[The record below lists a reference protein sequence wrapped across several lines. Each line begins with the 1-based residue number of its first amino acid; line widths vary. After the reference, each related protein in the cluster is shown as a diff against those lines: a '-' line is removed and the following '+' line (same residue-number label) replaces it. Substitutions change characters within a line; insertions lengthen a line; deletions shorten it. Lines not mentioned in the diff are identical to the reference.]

1 MKRRILCLLL
11 ALTMIL
17 TLTAAPVSAAGRRC
31 VTVTAAPTRE
41 QNVTWSIRDGLLV
54 ISGHG
59 RMEDY
64 APGEA
69 PWLAE
74 EVYAVI
80 IEDGVTYLGSNA
92 FRGMKK
98 LQDVTI
104 GAGVTAMG
112 ESVFAD
118 CPQLSRVLCTG
129 DSLSV
134 PTGSFTGC
142 PMLATF
148 WFLGDMPVLAQ
159 RSLSTGSGWIDVFHD
174 FNNKTWSD
182 RPGNVTTDGIGWYTY
197 NVRPGERG
205 SCGENVTWQIFY
217 NEMLHADTDI
227 LVISGT
233 GSMDDFADGEAPW
246 LPYCDR
252 VYTLV
257 VANGVSRIGDGAFR
271 GQHLSEIIVAGS
283 VREIGAEAFR
293 GVTNLW
299 RLPITENIRYMGDY
313 AFAGTSVGL
322 LTGGGP
328 LPEMGVGVYEN
339 CTRLTRAELQNGTA
353 AIPDR
358 TFFGCTS
365 LEKITIPY
373 SVTAI
378 GQDAFAG
385 CTNLDSVTYNGTTAQ
400 WNAIE
405 LGSGNEALLNAKL
418 LGIIPTSGTCGENAL
433 WELNEETGT
442 LTISGTGHV
451 DQHPWSN
458 AAAQIQTVVVVE
470 GITALGDE
478 TLRDLDNAT
487 RIELPD
493 TLTTLGKGAISN
505 CDILE
510 SIVIPSAV
518 TEIPDEL
525 FAYCRKLISVEL
537 HEGITAIGTG
547 AFKMCSSLSLIEIP
561 AGLTSLGGD
570 AFLDCD
576 NLTEF
581 VWPKAVTHIGSAL
594 RSSGVRELVLPEGAT
609 AIGAYAFDGCHNLET
624 IYIPDS
630 VASIGQ
636 NAFTGTAKLRSVHIP
651 KGITEI
657 PMHCFSRS
665 GIREAILPEG
675 VTHIDDYAFT
685 GCPELERV
693 VLPDT
698 LTAIDSDAFSNC
710 SSLKQINW
718 PSGVKNIG
726 WHLFRG
732 SGLVEF
738 TVPATVELVESYA
751 FMDCTSLEKLVFEGK
766 DTELSGSQIF
776 ENTPVLTIWCWYGSD
791 AQDQAE
797 FEMIPYV
804 LFDPPASPTMYPI
817 YTTAI
822 GAGTLTA
829 DPAESAGYEWITIEA
844 SPAPGNVLAALEI
857 YYYSDRELDLRAEQL
872 SDTTFR
878 LLMPKC
884 PVEIVALFLDERLTF
899 VDVLPT
905 DFYYDSVL
913 WAVEK
918 GITNG
923 VDATHFGPGTACNR
937 AQVVTFLWRAAG
949 CPEPEQQENPFVDVV
964 QGSFYEKAVLWAV
977 EKGITNGTDA
987 THFSPSTLCNRA
999 SVVTFLWRA
1008 AGQPAPSDSQIPFT
1022 DVPGDSWYTAP
1033 VLWAVENG
1041 ITNGMGD
1048 GTFGSEVIC
1057 NRAQVVTFLY
1067 RSFPE
1072 G

>member
-1 MKRRILCLLL
+1 MKQRILSLLL
-11 ALTMIL
+11 
-17 TLTAAPVSAAGRRC
+17 TLVMVLSLAAVPVCAAGPQRRSI
-31 VTVTAAPTRE
+31 TIAAASAPE
-41 QNVTWSIRDGLLV
+41 QGVTWSIRDGLLV
-54 ISGHG
+54 ISGQG

-69 PWLAE
+69 PWLTE
-74 EVYAVI
+74 DVYALI
-80 IEDGVTYLGSNA
+80 IADGVTYLGSNA

-104 GAGVTAMG
+104 GAGVTALG
-112 ESVFAD
+112 EAVFAD
-118 CPQLSRVLCTG
+118 CPQLSRVQCTG
-129 DSLSV
+129 DNLCL

-142 PMLATF
+142 PMLASF
-148 WFLGDMPVLAQ
+148 WFLGDMPALE
-159 RSLSTGSGWIDVFHD
+159 RHSLSTGSGWIDVFHD
-174 FNNKTWSD
+174 FHNKTWSD

-197 NVRPGERG
+197 NVRPGEHG

-227 LVISGT
+227 LLISGT
-233 GSMDDFADGEAPW
+233 GVMDDFAEGEAPW

-257 VANGVSRIGDGAFR
+257 VDNGVSRIGDGAFR

-299 RLPITENIRYMGDY
+299 RLPIHENIRYMGDN
-313 AFAGTSVGL
+313 AFADSSVGL

-353 AIPDR
+353 AIPGR

-373 SVTAI
+373 SITAI

-385 CTNLDSVTYNGTTAQ
+385 CTDLDSVTYNGTTGQ
-400 WNAIE
+400 WNAIAV
-405 LGSGNEALLNAKL
+405 GSGNEALLNARL

-433 WELNEETGT
+433 WDLDEETGT
-442 LTISGTGHV
+442 LTISGTGRV

-458 AAAQIQTVVVVE
+458 AAAQIRTVVVEE

-478 TLRDLDNAT
+478 TLRNLDNAT
-487 RIELPD
+487 RIELPIS
-493 TLTTLGKGAISN
+493 LTSLGKGAISN

-510 SIVIPSAV
+510 SIAIPSGI
-518 TEIPDEL
+518 TEIPDDL
-525 FAYCRKLISVEL
+525 FAYCRKLVSVEL
-537 HEGITAIGTG
+537 HEGITAIGSG
-547 AFKMCSSLSLIEIP
+547 AFRMCSSLSRIEIP
-561 AGLTSLGGD
+561 AGLTSLGSN

-576 NLTEF
+576 ALTEF
-581 VWPKAVTHIGSAL
+581 AWPKGVTYIGSAL
-594 RSSGVRELVLPEGAT
+594 QSSGVRELVLPEGAT
-609 AIGAYAFDGCHNLET
+609 AIGAYAFDGCHNLES
-624 IYIPDS
+624 IHIPDS
-630 VASIGQ
+630 IASIGQ
-636 NAFTGTAKLRSVHIP
+636 NAFSGTARLRSIHIP
-651 KGITEI
+651 EGVTEI
-657 PMHCFSRS
+657 PMQCFSRS
-665 GIREAILPEG
+665 GIREIILPEG

-685 GCPELERV
+685 DCPNLERV
-693 VLPDT
+693 VLPET
-698 LTAIDSDAFSNC
+698 LTAIDSDCFSNC
-710 SSLKQINW
+710 ISLKQINW

-726 WHLFRG
+726 WHMFRG

-751 FMDCTSLEKLVFEGK
+751 FMGCADLETLVFESR
-766 DTELSGSQIF
+766 DTRVSGSQIF
-776 ENTPVLTIWCWYGSD
+776 ENTPKLTIYCWNSSS
-791 AQDQAE
+791 AQSYAE
-797 FEMIPYV
+797 FAMIPYV
-804 LFDPPASPTMYPI
+804 LFDPPADPTMYPI
-817 YTTAI
+817 LTTAI
-822 GAGTLTA
+822 GAGSLTA
-829 DPAESAGYEWITIEA
+829 DPSESVGYEWITIEA
-844 SPAPGNVLAALEI
+844 VPAPGNVLAALEV
-857 YYYSDRELDLRAEQL
+857 YYYSDRELELRAEQL

-884 PVEIVALFLDERLTF
+884 PVEIFALFLDERMTF

-913 WAVEK
+913 WAVEN
-918 GITNG
+918 GITHG
-923 VDATHFGPGTACNR
+923 IDASHFGPGSACNR

-949 CPEPEQQENPFVDVV
+949 CPEPELPENPFVDVA

-977 EKGITNGTDA
+977 EKDITKGTDP
-987 THFSPSTLCNRA
+987 THFSPNAPCNRA
-999 SVVTFLWRA
+999 SVVAFLWRA

-1022 DVPGDSWYTAP
+1022 DVPFDSWYASP

-1041 ITNGMGD
+1041 ITAGLTPT
-1048 GTFGSEVIC
+1048 TFGPNAIC

-1067 RSFPE
+1067 RTFS
-1072 G
+1072 